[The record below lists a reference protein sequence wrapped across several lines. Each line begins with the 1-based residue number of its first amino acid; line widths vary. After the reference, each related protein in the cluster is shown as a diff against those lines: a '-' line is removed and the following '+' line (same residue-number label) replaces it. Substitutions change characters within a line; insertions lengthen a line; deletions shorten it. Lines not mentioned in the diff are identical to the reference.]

1 MSFFEAAKES
11 VNARGMNIVHR
22 YDTTTVHYVVVY
34 YIANFSHRFNE
45 RLDIPSAALSLFLSL
60 YLSLCFSLYIYISL
74 SFSSR
79 PSFSSCVYSRDSPF
93 QNARIPTIQPHT
105 VQRCYCCRCCRHCC
119 PSVSLL
125 CYRYCCYEYVDR
137 VSERCCA
144 LSLSSLSLSLSV
156 CSCTGCSNN
165 VGK

>member
-60 YLSLCFSLYIYISL
+60 YLSLCFSLYIYISFL
-74 SFSSR
+74 LF
-79 PSFSSCVYSRDSPF
+79 
-93 QNARIPTIQPHT
+93 
-105 VQRCYCCRCCRHCC
+105 
-119 PSVSLL
+119 PSVLFLL
-125 CYRYCCYEYVDR
+125 CIFARLAISKRAYTNHTTTHG
-137 VSERCCA
+137 ST
-144 LSLSSLSLSLSV
+144 LLLLPLLSSLLSLGV
-156 CSCTGCSNN
+156 VIVLPLLLLRIRRSC
-165 VGK
+165 K

>member
-60 YLSLCFSLYIYISL
+60 YLSLCFSLYIYIYLFPSL
-74 SFSSR
+74 PVR
-79 PSFSSCVYSRDSPF
+79 PFPLVYIRATCHFKTRVYQSY
-93 QNARIPTIQPHT
+93 NHT
-105 VQRCYCCRCCRHCC
+105 RFNVVTVAVAVVIAVPRC
-119 PSVSLL
+119 
-125 CYRYCCYEYVDR
+125 RYCATVTAATNTSI
-137 VSERCCA
+137 V
-144 LSLSSLSLSLSV
+144 
-156 CSCTGCSNN
+156 
-165 VGK
+165 